1 MLSACTGLRTCVR
14 ARMLLASGEGCIDGR
29 GASFAVSAVEVLKAS
44 GPQGLAMS
52 QSPHPG
58 DLWTCHDEHTRAALV
73 GLGLGGGWLQYNS
86 PRDDGSQT
94 PLEGT
99 HLSFFMQ
106 KPLSASQVSC
116 EGCEAGRII

>member
-73 GLGLGGGWLQYNS
+73 GLGLGGGGCNIIVHVMTEARPPWKERTSL
-86 PRDDGSQT
+86 
-94 PLEGT
+94 
-99 HLSFFMQ
+99 FFMQ

-116 EGCEAGRII
+116 EAGRII